1 MDDDARR
8 LELSPSLRQLWH
20 PDLDPLFW
28 LPARRGAFS
37 TWWGHVPFAHWIM
50 WAARPRLMVEL
61 GVHIGVSYSAFCHAV
76 GARG

>member
-20 PDLDPLFW
+20 PDLDPQ
-28 LPARRGAFS
+28 
-37 TWWGHVPFAHWIM
+37 WIM

-61 GVHIGVSYSAFCHAV
+61 GVHSGVSYSAFCHAV